1 MLAVR
6 IKQIDAFTQQPFQG
20 NPAGVV
26 TDAELLT
33 DEEMQLIAREMNLSE
48 TAFITESDEAD
59 LRLRWFTP
67 TQEVDLCGHATIAA
81 FHALAEEGKFGIEVG
96 AELAFRVETR
106 SGVLE
111 VQLDWDEQ
119 QPIISFELPVHQFEE
134 APLSKKRL
142 AEALHLKATDF
153 EATPMR
159 ASNGYSYTLVKERSL
174 IDKARPNY
182 QKIQS
187 WWDDYG
193 INALALAT
201 VNTTDD
207 VQWDMRFF
215 APALGVNEDPV
226 TGSANG
232 PMALYLWH
240 QNKLHF
246 DDDGTLSARGLQGR
260 TIGRPGF
267 VEIKAKCNKAEVVT
281 SLYILGRAV
290 TVMDGTLHLEN

>member
-6 IKQIDAFTQQPFQG
+6 IKQIDAFTRQPFRG

-48 TAFITESDEAD
+48 TAFVTDSEEAD
-59 LRLRWFTP
+59 LQLRWFTP

-106 SGVLE
+106 SGILE

-119 QPIISFELPVHQFEE
+119 KPIISFELPVHQFEE
-134 APLSKKRL
+134 APLNKAML
-142 AEALHLKATDF
+142 AEALHLEETDF
-153 EATPMR
+153 EANPMK
-159 ASNGYSYTLVKERSL
+159 ASNGYSYALVKSREL
-174 IDKARPNY
+174 IDKAQPDYSR
-182 QKIQS
+182 IRS
-187 WWDDYG
+187 WWDEYG

-232 PMALYLWH
+232 PMALYLWY
-240 QNKLHF
+240 QNKLQF
-246 DDDGTLSARGLQGR
+246 NKAGTLKARGLQGR

-267 VEIKAKCNKAEVVT
+267 VEVKAKSNKAEVVT